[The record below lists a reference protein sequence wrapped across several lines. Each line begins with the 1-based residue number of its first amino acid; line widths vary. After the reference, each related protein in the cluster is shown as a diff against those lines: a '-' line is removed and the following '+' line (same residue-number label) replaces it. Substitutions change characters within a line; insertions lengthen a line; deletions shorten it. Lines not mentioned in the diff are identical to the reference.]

1 MWTDERT
8 MPVIGP
14 AEWIGKLGDYALGQY
29 NGIWQNGL
37 NDVPPSAGS
46 SGYNLNTMN
55 CCCGKVPPGG
65 QIVCCDDWQAE
76 LASLGID
83 LEWVIGTP
91 CGGGT
96 LTWDP
101 FGTEWN
107 VTIVC
112 ECEGGFPVI
121 IDLRIR
127 CELNEAAGVE
137 QYRLYVSCNNP
148 NPPGGFESWDG
159 FPLTQTE
166 CPTNENGLSSV
177 QATWGVPAICC
188 VEFSQAGWGGNL
200 KAESP

>member
-1 MWTDERT
+1 

-14 AEWIGKLGDYALGQY
+14 PTFIQQQGDYKLGQY
-29 NGIWQNGL
+29 EGKFLSTDGL
-37 NDVPPSAGS
+37 VGRD
-46 SGYNLNTMN
+46 GYRLNTN
-55 CCCGKVPPGG
+55 CCCVGTPPSG
-65 QIVCCDDWQAE
+65 QIVCCDDWQAD

-83 LEWVIGTP
+83 LEWIIGTP

-107 VTIVC
+107 GTIVC
-112 ECEGGFPVI
+112 ECEGGFPVT

-127 CELNEAAGVE
+127 CELNEDAGVE

-159 FPLTQTE
+159 FPLTQSE
-166 CPTNENGLSSV
+166 CPTNDNGLSSV

-200 KAESP
+200 KAETP